1 MKNAT
6 PSSAPA
12 RAGLRRRGAGFSLI
26 ELMVA
31 VVIGLIGSIVIFQ
44 VFGIFEGQKRT
55 TTSAGD
61 AQQSGLLAL
70 VSIERE
76 LRMAGY
82 GLSYVPL
89 LGCNVVSY
97 DATGGGRDFTFPLLG
112 VQISQGASGAP
123 DSIAMLYGS
132 SNLIVAPGKL
142 TFNSSVGALNNKIDT
157 TYGYQVNDL
166 VIVGEFGKSC
176 TMRQLTAVPPS
187 TGSGDQINHD
197 GTGRYNKT
205 GGLPVAYAFWD
216 NTSQSGARIYNMGP
230 APVYATYS
238 VLNGQLIYQNL
249 MVSAASTPVVDGI
262 VQLKAEYGRDTD
274 GDGAIDSWTPTMPGT
289 PTPTDWAR
297 VIAVRLAVVARS
309 AQPEKPNQ
317 TTFACDTTTAQ
328 PTWAGGSIDVSAG
341 GTITDWGCYRYRV
354 FETKVPIRNF
364 IWSPQ

>member
-1 MKNAT
+1 VKNAT
-6 PSSAPA
+6 PSSST
-12 RAGLRRRGAGFSLI
+12 RAGLRRRSAGFSLI

-70 VSIERE
+70 VAIERE
-76 LRMAGY
+76 LRMSGY

-89 LGCNVVSY
+89 LGCNVVAY
-97 DATGGGRDFTFPLLG
+97 DSTNGGRDFTFPLLG
-112 VQISQGASGAP
+112 VQISQGAGGAP

-142 TFNSSVGALNNKIDT
+142 TFNSAVGALSNKIDT
-157 TYGYQVNDL
+157 TYGYQVGDL
-166 VIVGEFGKSC
+166 VIIGQATKDC
-176 TMRQLTAVPPS
+176 TMRQVTEVPPAS
-187 TGSGDQINHD
+187 GSGDQINHNP
-197 GTGRYNKT
+197 GPRYNKS
-205 GGLPVAYAFWD
+205 GGSQVAYAFWD
-216 NTSQSGARIYNMGP
+216 NTSQSGGRIYNMGP

-238 VLNGQLIYQNL
+238 VVNDQLMYQNL

-274 GDGAIDSWTPTMPGT
+274 GDGDVDTWTATMPGT
-289 PTPTDWAR
+289 PTPTDWSR

-328 PTWAGGSIDVSAG
+328 PTWAGGSIDVSNG
-341 GTITDWGCYRYRV
+341 GAIADWGCYRYRV